1 MIETVDRACDAL
13 LSPGHLTPAGPEL
26 LKGTVVLSFFERIR
40 SKALF
45 GILKNEEK
53 RVWEQ
58 WTLPILISTT
68 PRPLGDD
75 DPSRL
80 ERSRADADADRLL
93 RARIGDVHR
102 LVNGPLDHVPD
113 SIYEFE
119 IFAGGDPS
127 ADRKPRR
134 IIAPP
139 VLDSIARSF

>member
-1 MIETVDRACDAL
+1 MFLNIEAL
-13 LSPGHLTPAGPEL
+13 A
-26 LKGTVVLSFFERIR
+26 KFEWLVAAQ
-40 SKALF
+40 ALF

-58 WTLPILISTT
+58 WTLPILVSTT

-80 ERSRADADADRLL
+80 ERSRADENADRLL
-93 RARIGDVHR
+93 RARIYDVHR
-102 LVNGPLDHVPD
+102 LVNGPLDHVPT

-127 ADRKPRR
+127 RDSKPRR
-134 IIAPP
+134 PSRPP